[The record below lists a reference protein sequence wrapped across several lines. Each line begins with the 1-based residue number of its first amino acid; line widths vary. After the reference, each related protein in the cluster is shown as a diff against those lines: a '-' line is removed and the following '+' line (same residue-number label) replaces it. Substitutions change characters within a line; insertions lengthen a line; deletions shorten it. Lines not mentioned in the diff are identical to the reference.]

1 MCVVREGVV
10 VMRKKYFKRMGQQPS
25 LSQHT
30 RHKPLLLIRP
40 RGFSLELDNIL
51 FVRRLSPSRI
61 PTLKSVLRIVLNLFS
76 VLVVMG
82 ATWFLVSEALI
93 YAYPGIKQP
102 TTIKPPI
109 CANINRCAVPIL
121 NTSTPPVVSE
131 ITQVPSPA
139 VLATSTP
146 TARPTKT
153 PMPKPSP
160 DPTLP
165 PTAYLSVKPVPL
177 TISLVSICD
186 KGQSTVL
193 KLTNTGGTP
202 LVWFQNTT
210 NSSSGIKISDPTRTH
225 LLQPGK
231 SVNAIVNCLATL
243 VVGLYKLVINYNGGV
258 VNVAVKIKL

>member
-1 MCVVREGVV
+1 
-10 VMRKKYFKRMGQQPS
+10 MRKKDFKPMGQQPS

-40 RGFSLELDNIL
+40 RGFSLEMENIL

-61 PTLKSVLRIVLNLFS
+61 PTFNSMLRIVLNLFS
-76 VLVVMG
+76 VLVVVG
-82 ATWFLVSEALI
+82 ATWFLISEASI
-93 YAYPGIKQP
+93 YAYPEIKQA
-102 TTIKPPI
+102 TTTKPQK

-121 NTSTPPVVSE
+121 STPTSTPPVLSE
-131 ITQVPSPA
+131 GTPT
-139 VLATSTP
+139 VLATFTP
-146 TARPTKT
+146 TARPTMT
-153 PMPKPSP
+153 PVPKPSP

-165 PTAYLSVKPVPL
+165 PTVTPVTAYLLVTPMPL

-186 KGQSTVL
+186 NEQSTIL

-202 LVWFQNTT
+202 LVWFQDTT
-210 NSSSGIKISDPTRTH
+210 NSSRGIKISDPTRTH

-231 SVNAIVNCLATL
+231 SVNAQVNCLSTL

-258 VNVAVKIKL
+258 ANVVVKIKL

>member
-1 MCVVREGVV
+1 
-10 VMRKKYFKRMGQQPS
+10 MRKKNIKRIEQQPS
-25 LSQHT
+25 PTQHT

-40 RGFSLELDNIL
+40 RGFSLELDNIV
-51 FVRRLSPSRI
+51 FVRRLSPTRT

-76 VLVVMG
+76 VLVVVG
-82 ATWFLVSEALI
+82 AIWFLVSEALI
-93 YAYPGIKQP
+93 YAYPGIEL
-102 TTIKPPI
+102 TTTTKPLI
-109 CANINRCAVPIL
+109 CANLNRCAMPIL
-121 NTSTPPVVSE
+121 NTPTPTSTPFVLSE
-131 ITQVPSPA
+131 VTQVPSPT

-165 PTAYLSVKPVPL
+165 PTVTPATAYLQVTPMPL

-186 KGQSTVL
+186 KGQSTIL
-193 KLTNTGGTP
+193 LLTNAGGSP
-202 LVWFQNTT
+202 LVWFQDTT

-231 SVNAIVNCLATL
+231 SVNAIVNCLSTL
-243 VVGLYKLVINYNGGV
+243 VVGLYKLVIAYNGGV
-258 VNVAVKIKL
+258 VNVAVKINL